1 MTDRLLTDDALAAIA
16 AQLARWERAAEH
28 WQRHVT
34 NPSLDEPS
42 PAYLHEKLVE
52 AKSEFMRSMPT
63 AARLLLAHIRAQG
76 AELARLRD
84 ALLDTQRLAWQLEH
98 DGPRYY
104 ERKQSP
110 YGEYLKCM
118 YCGEISADAGEFRHT
133 EKCPVR
139 RLYEMKDARALLEG
153 GE

>member
-1 MTDRLLTDDALAAIA
+1 MRGNDVTMDAIKYLESRLPPGIRGNTLVDGDTLAIAIGEFDAAQKRADALAAA
-16 AQLARWERAAEH
+16 
-28 WQRHVT
+28 
-34 NPSLDEPS
+34 N
-42 PAYLHEKLVE
+42 
-52 AKSEFMRSMPT
+52 
-63 AARLLLAHIRAQG
+63 
-76 AELARLRD
+76 ARLRE

-139 RLYEMKDARALLEG
+139 RLYEMKDARALLDVG
-153 GE
+153 A

>member
-1 MTDRLLTDDALAAIA
+1 MDAIKYLESRLPPGIRGNTLVDGDTLAIAIGEFDAAQKRADALAAA
-16 AQLARWERAAEH
+16 
-28 WQRHVT
+28 
-34 NPSLDEPS
+34 N
-42 PAYLHEKLVE
+42 
-52 AKSEFMRSMPT
+52 
-63 AARLLLAHIRAQG
+63 
-76 AELARLRD
+76 ARLRE

-139 RLYEMKDARALLEG
+139 RLYEMKDARALLDVG
-153 GE
+153 A

>member
-1 MTDRLLTDDALAAIA
+1 MTDHRLLTPDELAAIRDYITGWEP
-16 AQLARWERAAEH
+16 ARDRRFLE
-28 WQRHVT
+28 
-34 NPSLDEPS
+34 
-42 PAYLHEKLVE
+42 
-52 AKSEFMRSMPT
+52 
-63 AARLLLAHIRAQG
+63 AARMLLDHADAQD

-139 RLYEMKDARALLEG
+139 RLYEMKDARALLDG
-153 GE
+153 GA